1 MKPIPVAVV
10 EPIVK
15 KDKEEEFKLEEDEI
29 VAIVEPVKVT
39 VEQPIVSLKPEG
51 TSLRKR
57 KTSVQQDTTDAPPLI
72 LQQNTSEDFYSSN
85 FLNEESQDD

>member
-15 KDKEEEFKLEEDEI
+15 KDQEEEFKLEEDEI

-51 TSLRKR
+51 TILRKR
-57 KTSVQQDTTDAPPLI
+57 
-72 LQQNTSEDFYSSN
+72 
-85 FLNEESQDD
+85 